1 MIFRGDISK
10 FVIRL
15 KKIPEAFLNMGY
27 MDRIRSLAPWFILG
41 VGGIFILFMV
51 VSDMNLSQV
60 MNDRSNIGE
69 INGEKVKVQEFEQ
82 FYQNYLTRLKQSGQQ
97 PDLTNDQQIRE
108 QAWEQFVQLKILEN
122 AYKKYNITVAEDEI
136 RNIVLGENP
145 PEYLKS
151 SFMDSNGVFNRAA
164 YEQALKDPR
173 NKENLIMVESQI
185 KEQLM
190 FQKLQALVSAG
201 VVVTDAE
208 IRRKFR
214 DQDVK
219 ISADYALI
227 DLNVYPDSTV
237 KPTDEE
243 LKDFYNKNSYLYKQ
257 DANRKLK
264 FVAIPVKPSEKDSQ
278 AVFTILKNILTRIK
292 TDTVST
298 FQSFVEA
305 QSESP
310 YSKDTV
316 AVNMLPAGLRAYK
329 GEIKAGDVL
338 GPVSGE
344 GEMGLYKISSV
355 VDGKDVFARASHI
368 LLPKS
373 SDDKAD
379 LEAATKLYEELKK
392 GKNFEQTAKEVS
404 KDPGS
409 AANGGDLGWFGKG
422 AMVKPFEDACFNG
435 PVGEIQPPVKTD
447 YGYHIIRVSE
457 RSSKKYVIEKITKKL
472 SYSPA
477 TLSLVRRDA
486 EDLLALA
493 SKLGLD
499 SAAKSKN
506 LVAQETTPF
515 PSDVAAVPGLGYSR
529 NLVALAFKDGL
540 NDFLPVTLVGGQ
552 MVVAQVSEVNT
563 AGVKKFESVKQEVTT
578 ATIREKKF
586 AIALAELNAVKGKIG
601 NDLSKAP
608 SISKNIRFGT
618 ADSFTVAG
626 NIPGLGVDYGF
637 SFASSKAPLN
647 TVTGPVKGLRGYYL
661 INVKMR
667 QNFNEQNFL
676 AQRNALRDQILG
688 ERRQMAFQQWMEIM
702 KKEANIKFYP
712 QN

>member
-15 KKIPEAFLNMGY
+15 KKIPEAFFNMGY

-51 VSDMNLSQV
+51 VSDMNFSQI
-60 MNDRSNIGE
+60 MNDRSSIGE
-69 INGEKVKVQEFEQ
+69 INGDKVNIQEFET
-82 FYQNYLTRLKQSGQQ
+82 FYQNYLAQLKQSGQE
-97 PDLTNDQQIRE
+97 PDLSNDQQLRE
-108 QAWEQFVQLKILEN
+108 QAWDQFVQLKIMED
-122 AYKKYNITVAEDEI
+122 AYKKYNITVSDDEI
-136 RNIVLGENP
+136 RNVVLGENP
-145 PEYLKS
+145 PEYLKN

-173 NKENLIMVESQI
+173 NKENLIMVENNIRQ
-185 KEQLM
+185 QLL
-190 FQKLQALVSAG
+190 FSKLQAQVGAG

-214 DQDVK
+214 DQDIK
-219 ISADYALI
+219 MSADYALI

-237 KPTDEE
+237 KPTDDE
-243 LKDFYNKNSYLYKQ
+243 LKEFYNKNSYLYRQ

-264 FVAIPVKPSEKDSQ
+264 FLAMKILPSEKDTQ
-278 AVFTILKNILTRIK
+278 AVTTILKNVLSRIK
-292 TDTVST
+292 SDTGAT
-298 FQSFVEA
+298 FQSFVES

-310 YSKDTV
+310 YTKDTV
-316 AVNMLPAGLRAYK
+316 AVNMMPIGLKNYK
-329 GEIKAGDVL
+329 GDINAGDVI
-338 GPVSGE
+338 GPVAGE
-344 GEMGLYKISSV
+344 GEMGIYKISGV
-355 VDGKDVFARASHI
+355 IEGTEVFARASHI
-368 LLPKS
+368 LLPKTG
-373 SDDKAD
+373 DDKAD
-379 LEAATKLYEELKK
+379 LDAANKLFEELKK
-392 GKNFEQTAKEVS
+392 GKNFAQAAKEVS
-404 KDPGS
+404 QDPGS

-435 PVGEIQPPVKTD
+435 PVGEVQAPVKTD

-457 RSSKKYVIEKITKKL
+457 RSAKKYVIEKITKKL
-472 SYSPA
+472 TYSPA
-477 TLSLVRRDA
+477 TLNLVRRDA

-493 SKLGLD
+493 SKIGLD

-515 PSDVAAVPGLGYSR
+515 TSDVAAVPGLGYSR
-529 NLVALAFKDGL
+529 NLVALSFKEGL
-540 NDFLPVTLVGGQ
+540 NDFLPVTVVGDQ
-552 MVVAQVSEVNT
+552 VVIAQISEVNT
-563 AGVKKFESVKQEVTT
+563 AGVKKFESVKEELTT
-578 ATIREKKF
+578 AVIRQKKF
-586 AIALAELNAVKGKIG
+586 KMALAALNAVKGKIG

-608 SISKNIRFGT
+608 SIDKNIRFGT

-626 NIPGLGVDYGF
+626 NIPGLGMDYGF
-637 SFASSKAPLN
+637 SFAASKAQPN
-647 TVTGPVKGLRGYYL
+647 TITGPVKGLRGYYL

-667 QNFNEQNFL
+667 QNFNEQNYL
-676 AQRNALRDQILG
+676 AQRNTLRDQILG

-702 KKEANIKFYP
+702 KKEANVKFYP